1 MHTDYG
7 LSIVWPDQ
15 LTHYRKAPW
24 ILMGRRKAAFLS
36 EVQCL
41 SGWCAQGLWETWRW
55 WNQLL
60 SESSWEEHPMGMV
73 GEAPQRP
80 GLLLGGWRIFWW
92 EWGEPGLS
100 PPNLYFPRGWF
111 SVLSL
116 AFSTPNSA
124 ERNRGQTGWRQVP
137 GHMSPSAT
145 REENERGGNARF
157 RILPPVKHAG
167 GSVHK
172 HRLKQ
177 INQTWPKAT
186 EKATDASN

>member
-1 MHTDYG
+1 MNFDG
-7 LSIVWPDQ
+7 KKKGS
-15 LTHYRKAPW
+15 
-24 ILMGRRKAAFLS
+24 LS
-36 EVQCL
+36 EGSAVSQWLVCTRL
-41 SGWCAQGLWETWRW
+41 VGDLEMVTSASVWVKLERTPHGHGGRGPTETRAPAGRLKD
-55 WNQLL
+55 LL
-60 SESSWEEHPMGMV
+60 VRV
-73 GEAPQRP
+73 GRARP
-80 GLLLGGWRIFWW
+80 
-92 EWGEPGLS
+92 LS
-100 PPNLYFPRGWF
+100 PKPLF
-111 SVLSL
+111 SQKGDFLFL
-116 AFSTPNSA
+116 AWPSPPPDSA

-137 GHMSPSAT
+137 SHMSPSAT